1 MKDDVAIVTA
11 DKSEAESNRL
21 LPVEGSDQ
29 DAAHFPRDDEVH
41 QRHRVEIIP
50 TPDVLLKFFESLHL
64 RN

>member
-1 MKDDVAIVTA
+1 MKNDVTVVGA

-21 LPVEGSDQ
+21 FSVKGPDQ
-29 DAAHFPRDDEVH
+29 DAAHLAGDNEVH

-50 TPDVLLKFFESLHL
+50 TPDVLLKFFQSLHL

>member
-1 MKDDVAIVTA
+1 MKNDVAVVGP

-21 LPVEGSDQ
+21 FSVVGPDQ
-29 DAAHFPRDDEVH
+29 DTADLAGDNEVH